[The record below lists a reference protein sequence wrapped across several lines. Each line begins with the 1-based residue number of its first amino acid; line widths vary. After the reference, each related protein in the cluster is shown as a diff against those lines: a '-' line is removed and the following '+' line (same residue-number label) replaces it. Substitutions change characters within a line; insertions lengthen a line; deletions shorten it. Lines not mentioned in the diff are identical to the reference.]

1 MRWFRPPRLRRPEPR
16 ATARH
21 LFIIGPARS
30 GTTVLQNA
38 LNDSPDI
45 FLLGEPDLRRDTAPG
60 FAARYNAR
68 HREWGNQETKSSFC
82 PHILPEDGTWRDY
95 FDALAT
101 RYLWVGAKLVIN
113 PIRPVEE
120 LEELFDF
127 HCREFFSAYYIFT
140 FRDPLATVLST
151 RDLQLL
157 SHGQTDG
164 LRAIMRNFADAVAL
178 YVRMLRNL
186 PHVRAVFHE
195 SLDVAHLEDL
205 QGWLGIANFRAL
217 TYYDTRRVRSYD
229 ELQLTEDERASMA
242 VIQQLYADLR
252 EGALSGFATPQLE
265 QNDRHLSPQH
275 YTVLGSIDR
284 RARLLS
290 KHFSD

>member
-1 MRWFRPPRLRRPEPR
+1 MRWFRPPRLRRSPPR
-16 ATARH
+16 VTARH

-60 FAARYNAR
+60 FAARYNAL

-82 PHILPEDGTWRDY
+82 PYILSCDGTWRDY
-95 FDALAT
+95 FDALGA

-113 PIRPVEE
+113 PIRPMQD

-127 HCREFFSAYYIFT
+127 HCREFFSAYYVFT

-157 SHGQTDG
+157 SRGETDG
-164 LRAIMRNFADAVAL
+164 LRAIMRNFVDCVGL

-195 SLDVAHLEDL
+195 SLDAATFEDL
-205 QGWLGIANFRAL
+205 QGWLEITSGRAS

-229 ELQLTEDERASMA
+229 VLQLTEDERASMA

-252 EGALSGFATPQLE
+252 EGVLSGFATPQLE

-275 YTVLGSIDR
+275 HTLLGSIDR